1 MKQLR
6 NLVGACLSAALLAAC
21 GGGSN
26 GLSPSTPTSDA
37 ASSVAAGS
45 ALLPA
50 TAGANGLY
58 TWYAGANLYVANYF
72 GNTVTVYAPGSAAV
86 LRTISA
92 GVSGPFALAVG
103 GSGNLFVANAS
114 GNTVTVYAPG
124 STAVLRTISAG
135 MSGPL
140 ALTFGP

>member
-1 MKQLR
+1 MKHLR

-26 GLSPSTPTSDA
+26 GLSPSMPTSDA
-37 ASSVAAGS
+37 PLSVAAGS
-45 ALLPA
+45 ASLPA

-58 TWYAGANLYVANYF
+58 TWYAGANLYVANL
-72 GNTVTVYAPGSAAV
+72 GSNTVTVYAPGHTAV

-92 GVSGPFALAVG
+92 GVNGP
-103 GSGNLFVANAS
+103 
-114 GNTVTVYAPG
+114 Y
-124 STAVLRTISAG
+124 
-135 MSGPL
+135 